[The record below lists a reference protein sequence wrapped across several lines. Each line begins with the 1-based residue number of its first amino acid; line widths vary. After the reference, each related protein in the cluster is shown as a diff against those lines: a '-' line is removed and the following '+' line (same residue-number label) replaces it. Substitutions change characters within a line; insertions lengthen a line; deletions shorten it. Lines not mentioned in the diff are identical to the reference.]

1 MCEGSAPKRN
11 EEQEL
16 TTISAV
22 RGVLPPHRY
31 SQAQLTDQLARLSF
45 TDPDSR
51 ASMARFHGKTRV
63 GARHLALP
71 IEQYGELG
79 GFGAANDAFLSA
91 AVDLGCEAV
100 LAALADAGL
109 RPSDVDLIMSTTIT
123 GIAVPSLDAR
133 IAARIGMRPDVKRIP
148 IMGLGC
154 LAGAAGVARLHDFLR
169 GQPGAVGV
177 LVAVELCS
185 LTFQREDPSTA
196 NMIASGLFGD
206 GAAAVV
212 AVGSEHPGANAGPE
226 VVDSRSH
233 LYPDSEHA
241 MGWDVGDSGLKIVLS
256 PEVPELV
263 REHLADDVKN
273 LLASHDLEI
282 GDIARWISHPGGPK
296 VIEAVQSVLGLA
308 EDDLAMTWNSLW
320 QVGNLSSASVLH
332 VLADT
337 LAARPASPG
346 DWGVMMAMGPG
357 FSAEL
362 VLLRW

>member
-1 MCEGSAPKRN
+1 MCLAACGGTNSASCAGTVVLAQQTGHPFGHLLDVVHPSLRRRRVG
-11 EEQEL
+11 EDLDRVASFDSVLLQGL
-16 TTISAV
+16 DLV
-22 RGVLPPHRY
+22 RGH
-31 SQAQLTDQLARLSF
+31 
-45 TDPDSR
+45 
-51 ASMARFHGKTRV
+51 
-63 GARHLALP
+63 
-71 IEQYGELG
+71 
-79 GFGAANDAFLSA
+79 
-91 AVDLGCEAV
+91 
-100 LAALADAGL
+100 AGL
-109 RPSDVDLIMSTTIT
+109 RPSDVDLIMSTTVT

-169 GQPGAVGV
+169 GQHDAVGV
-177 LVAVELCS
+177 LVAIELCS
-185 LTFQREDPSTA
+185 LTFQREDLSTA

-212 AVGSEHPGANAGPE
+212 AVGSEHPDANTGPE

-233 LYPDSEHA
+233 LYPDSGHA

-263 REHLADDVKN
+263 REHLADDVKR
-273 LLASHDLEI
+273 LLAAHDLEI
-282 GDIARWISHPGGPK
+282 GDIARWVCHPGGPK
-296 VIEAVQSVLGLA
+296 VVEAVQSVLGLD

-320 QVGNLSSASVLH
+320 EVGNLSSASVLH

-337 LAARPASPG
+337 LVTRPASPG